1 MKEDWYWGK
10 LHRGTRIDN
19 GKFVEGEYYYCEE
32 DKCAYII
39 SHGEEAGE
47 YAHKVYPDSVVK
59 YAGYDH
65 CGKRVFMDEEY
76 KRREAR
82 KEEING
88 KKAWLVYYIIDPFYG
103 NYYSNYGGFAIAFG
117 NTDEEIYQDWAKN
130 HNALY
135 AGDIKV
141 KYEDGRWCADVGA
154 YNSSYLYKCQ
164 FPVGSHEGW
173 VQPINIKYFAET
185 YSETKEITP
194 S

>member
-88 KKAWLVYYIIDPFYG
+88 KKAWVVVREVY
-103 NYYSNYGGFAIAFG
+103 NEGFKIQSIM
-117 NTDEEIYQDWAKN
+117 DSDKLSKMAK
-130 HNALY
+130 
-135 AGDIKV
+135 
-141 KYEDGRWCADVGA
+141 
-154 YNSSYLYKCQ
+154 
-164 FPVGSHEGW
+164 
-173 VQPINIKYFAET
+173 
-185 YSETKEITP
+185 
-194 S
+194 